1 MKILEKNLKEKIDNF
16 KNKNVIIQFDELF
29 RATLNFYSIDINYN
43 MKNGMLTIF
52 DKMNNNKITINIT
65 SVRTMNYEN
74 EILSIELDNYINF
87 KIIKK

>member
-1 MKILEKNLKEKIDNF
+1 MKILEKDLKEKVNRF
-16 KNKNVIIQFDELF
+16 KNKDVIIQFDELF
-29 RATLNFYSIDINYN
+29 EATLNFYNIDINYN
-43 MKNGMLTIF
+43 MKNGFLNIL
-52 DKMNNNKITINIT
+52 DKINNNKITINIT